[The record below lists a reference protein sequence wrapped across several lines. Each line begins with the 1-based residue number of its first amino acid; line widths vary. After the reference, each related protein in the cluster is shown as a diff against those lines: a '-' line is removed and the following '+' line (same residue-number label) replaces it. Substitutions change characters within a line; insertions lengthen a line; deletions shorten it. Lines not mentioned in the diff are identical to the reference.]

1 MEFYKFLQ
9 KVRNELQYGE
19 VYIATH
25 EDKGQVG
32 KVLEILETYTDV
44 QWQSGDLPTK
54 VSYDGYTCLEIY
66 QGISNK
72 SLMCFCS
79 SMPSSKS
86 HMFDAQDLIGQANL
100 YMEV

>member
-25 EDKGQVG
+25 KDRSQVG

-54 VSYDGYTCLEIY
+54 VFYDGYTCLEIY
-66 QGISNK
+66 QGSSNT
-72 SLMCFCS
+72 SLMCFHS
-79 SMPSSKS
+79 SMPPNRS
-86 HMFDAQDLIGQANL
+86 HMFDAQDLIDQANV